1 MHQDLETAYL
11 SASYDIPNEAFA
23 LRMDCVGKGVGAA
36 YGAKYL
42 GARTC
47 FGTKVRTLEWEM
59 SENRARRMEYDLQ
72 DAGFET
78 KLRVLA

>member
-1 MHQDLETAYL
+1 MINDMESAYL
-11 SASYDIPNEAFA
+11 SASYEIPNEAFA

-47 FGTKVRTLEWEM
+47 LGTRIRTLEWEKA
-59 SENRARRMEYDLQ
+59 ENRARRMEHDLQ
-72 DAGFET
+72 DAGFDT